1 MIKVGTIRSFIA
13 KLKSYFLG
21 KKSDVVLNVEM
32 TDFFEHHLPRKA
44 HPEDAGF
51 DLRAAITE
59 DVVIPPGECRLI
71 PVGFKCALPEG
82 YELQIRPRSGLALKN
97 YISVLNTPG
106 TIDCNYR
113 GEVGVILMNFG
124 KYSYTVKISDRI
136 AQGVVCKLPSVVIKE
151 VKDINNFCSTRG
163 SGGFG
168 STGK

>member
-1 MIKVGTIRSFIA
+1 MNCIQKIKNLFSKEKSV
-13 KLKSYFLG
+13 KLE
-21 KKSDVVLNVEM
+21 VEM
-32 TDFFEHHLPRKA
+32 IDFLEHHFPRKA

-59 DVVIPPGECRLI
+59 DVIIPAGECRLI

-124 KYSYTVKISDRI
+124 KYDYTVKISDRI
-136 AQGVVCKLPSVVIKE
+136 AQGVVCKLPKVSVVKVRE
-151 VKDINNFCSTRG
+151 LTKTDRG
-163 SGGFG
+163 EGGFG
-168 STGK
+168 STGKA